1 MYDYFN
7 MRVTLNIPVQKFN
20 FLMELLNN
28 FDYIQIEQTEINE
41 TDNDWWDLL
50 TPNQQDSIKASIA
63 KLDKGEFTTIDEVR
77 SKANKLLRG

>member
-1 MYDYFN
+1 

-28 FDYIQIEQTEINE
+28 FEYIQIEQTEINE

-63 KLDKGEFTTIDEVR
+63 KLDKGEFITNDEVR